1 MTDKK
6 WTIGEILTWTKQYF
20 GEKGVDNPRLDAE
33 VLLSHV
39 LGRDRL
45 YLYVNFDQPL
55 EANELGAFRELVKRR
70 ALRMPVAYLL
80 GWKEFMGLRFVVGPA
95 VLIPRPDTEILV
107 EYALNRLKASPSPVV
122 LDVGT
127 GSGAIAVSLLSRM
140 TEAQGMAVDIS
151 VEALKVAEKNAA
163 DHGVAERLEL
173 KPGDLFVPAQGRKFD
188 AVLSNPPYITTS
200 DMAELAPELGY
211 EPKGALIAGVDG
223 LDFYRRIVA
232 EGAIYIKEDGFMVL
246 EVGAGQAAE
255 VCALADGASG
265 LIAVEVVKDY
275 AGIDRVVVLE
285 RRLL

>member
-1 MTDKK
+1 MTDEK
-6 WTIGEILTWTKQYF
+6 WTIGKILTWTKQYF

-55 EANELGAFRELVKRR
+55 EANELAEFRELVKRR

-80 GWKEFMGLRFVVGPA
+80 GWKEFMGLRFAVGPA

-107 EYALNRLKASPSPVV
+107 EYALSRLKTRPTSLI

-127 GSGAIAVSLLSRM
+127 GSGAIAVSVLSQM
-140 TEAQGMAVDIS
+140 AEARGMAVDIS
-151 VEALKVAEKNAA
+151 LDALKVAEKNAA
-163 DHGVAERLEL
+163 DHGVAGRLEL
-173 KPGDLFVPAQGRKFD
+173 KCGDLFSPAEGRCFD

-200 DMAELAPELGY
+200 EMAALAPELWY
-211 EPKGALIAGVDG
+211 EPKGALAAGADG
-223 LDFYRRIVA
+223 LDFYRRLVA
-232 EGAIYIKEDGFMVL
+232 EGKMYVKKGGFMAL

-255 VCALADGASG
+255 VCALADLASG

-285 RRLL
+285 WRS